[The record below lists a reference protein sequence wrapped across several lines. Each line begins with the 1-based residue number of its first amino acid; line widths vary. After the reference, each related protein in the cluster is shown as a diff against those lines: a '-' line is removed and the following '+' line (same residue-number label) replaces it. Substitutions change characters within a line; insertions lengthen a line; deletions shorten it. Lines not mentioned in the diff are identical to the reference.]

1 MGFRPLVQGLRSF
14 HALMERYCAACL
26 VFKTRG
32 MIIGLSVIAPAKVP
46 GSSCLIIARRA
57 ARCPRCS
64 EAIVQVPVL
73 IDEFQEILSCF
84 PDDLIR

>member
-1 MGFRPLVQGLRSF
+1 MSNSHEPVPSPRIHGTSPACTRLRSF

-26 VFKTRG
+26 VFNTRG

-57 ARCPRCS
+57 QRCPRCS
-64 EAIVQVPVL
+64 EAIVQVPGT
-73 IDEFQEILSCF
+73 D
-84 PDDLIR
+84 